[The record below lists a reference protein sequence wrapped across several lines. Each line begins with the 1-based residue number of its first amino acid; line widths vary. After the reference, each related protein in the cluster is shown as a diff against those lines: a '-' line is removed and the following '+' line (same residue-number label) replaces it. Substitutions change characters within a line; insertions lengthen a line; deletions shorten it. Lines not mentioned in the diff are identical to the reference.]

1 MKKILATIVA
11 SVFLFSAVGWTFDVN
26 KSNNL
31 NSQKN
36 FKSTSASV
44 EKISKALSYTN
55 VAAPKKA
62 TKTMHKNATGK
73 KLIHKSTSVT
83 KKTIHKKGNTTTT
96 TTTVTTTK
104 HK

>member
-62 TKTMHKNATGK
+62 TKTMKKATGK